1 MAEIRAVLTD
11 IEGTTTPIAFVRD
24 TLFPFARERL
34 PGFLAAHGDEPE
46 VARLIADTRDL
57 APDRDPLTALLG
69 WMDADAKVTPL
80 KALQGLIWDEGYR
93 EGLLQGQ
100 LYSDVAPALRQMQQR
115 GLKLYVYSSGSA
127 HAQRLI
133 FGHSVD
139 GDLVPLF
146 GGFFDTTVGGKRS
159 AGSYHAIAAETGHL
173 PAEILFLSD
182 VAEELEA
189 AGAAGLATMQLVREA
204 DGTVPD
210 PGFEQAATFDT
221 VLVRLNQA

>member
-34 PGFLAAHGDEPE
+34 SDFLAVHGDEPE
-46 VARLIADTRDL
+46 VAALVAETRSIA
-57 APDRDPLTALLG
+57 PGQDPLAALLE

-80 KALQGLIWDEGYR
+80 KALQGLIWDEGYQQ
-93 EGLLQGQ
+93 GLLRGQ
-100 LYSDVAPALRQMQQR
+100 LYPDVAPALRQLHQD

-139 GDLVPLF
+139 GDLTPLF
-146 GGFFDTTVGGKRS
+146 SGFFDTTIGGKRS
-159 AGSYHAIAAETGHL
+159 MASYHAIAAETGHKA
-173 PAEILFLSD
+173 AEILFLSD

-189 AGAAGLATMQLVREA
+189 ARAAGCLTMQLVREA
-204 DGTVPD
+204 DGTVPA
-210 PGFEQAATFDT
+210 PGFEQAATFDA
-221 VLVRLNQA
+221 VLARLSPA

>member
-34 PGFLAAHGDEPE
+34 PGFLAAHGDKPH
-46 VARLIADTRDL
+46 VAKLVADTRQL
-57 APDRDPLTALLG
+57 SPGQDPLAALLG

-80 KALQGLIWDEGYR
+80 KALQGLIWDEGYQ
-93 EGLLQGQ
+93 EGLLLGQ
-100 LYSDVAPALRQMQQR
+100 LYTDVAPVLRKLHESGM
-115 GLKLYVYSSGSA
+115 KLYVYSSGSA

-133 FGHSVD
+133 FGHSVA
-139 GDLVPLF
+139 GDLTPLF
-146 GGFFDTTVGGKRS
+146 GGFFDTTVGGKRD
-159 AGSYHAIAAETGHL
+159 AASYQAIAAETKHV

-189 AGAAGLATMQLVREA
+189 ARAAGLATMQLVRDA
-204 DGTVPD
+204 DGTVPAS
-210 PGFEQAATFDT
+210 GFEQAANFDA
-221 VLVRLNQA
+221 VLQRLNRA